1 MEQSLLF
8 PRPLS
13 GAILLLLL
21 ALPSHSLV
29 RSPEIS
35 FLDQRTNFSS
45 QFLSRACAAP
55 LAGAWAHCVAGGGD
69 ASGGDASTRP
79 GRAYVVPPL
88 PRYAVLNPMH
98 ALVDHVWAYATQFSA
113 CGVGDGGST
122 IVLMGVR
129 RSQVDKFDVEK
140 DLTVNLDTL
149 DLHNELPLGKGPDTM
164 GQAPTWGQW
173 LMYFWAKGVVGAENL
188 LFEDDVSSMAQE
200 GLCFE
205 DGVLATSAD
214 FFGTTNRAMRLEFIP
229 EGRNG
234 ITDQAVPWPDFPERW
249 KRRGLQKLR
258 RAVAEGLR
266 LDTRPRRRE
275 GDENIRVLVTTRQN
289 DLRRRWQNSDEAIK
303 ALVKEF
309 GNSMQV
315 RVLHNTKGMSFQEQA
330 KAYNWADILVGIH
343 GASQANSVFMRDGSG
358 VVEVWRC
365 CHEDLSAQKRPIMA
379 WTGWLLERMSI
390 TLKYVGCTEVTHNGE
405 EIVLSNEDQGKSVQ
419 GICNTLEHLNARSVA
434 VESSSLS
441 GTVRRTNW
449 EAKETYG
456 QEPVPELDILPE
468 IWRGKFSFQTRPA
481 TISRRYAPRGPG
493 WSECA
498 VGSERLVSL
507 QVKFDVYLRQLSA
520 RLAQFWRND
529 SLLSSTGLDPLPID
543 SIVEVYDEL
552 QDRFAW
558 HVDFVPGDGLVS
570 GSTPAS
576 LLDHPSPGKT
586 AEYVVGANNLPNPPF
601 LPGQFRSDNDILLSS
616 TDAKG
621 GQLTGSAE
629 VIQGRRLDA
638 SQPTS
643 SAAGSNGGF
652 YNLTSSALDTK
663 GFGSD
668 QQWSRKEWGWAT
680 VSRNIWFL
688 YLVLIIAFFACM
700 KYVSPFSSIWKS
712 SRNLCFLAQ
721 VRGGRQRSAFGH
733 VSTC

>member
-1 MEQSLLF
+1 MDHSLTF
-8 PRPLS
+8 RRPLS

-21 ALPSHSLV
+21 ALPTHSLV

-35 FLDQRTNFSS
+35 FLDQRTNYSS

-55 LAGAWAHCVAGGGD
+55 LAGAWAQCVAGGGD
-69 ASGGDASTRP
+69 ASGDDAVTRP

-113 CGVGDGGST
+113 CGVGGGGST

-129 RSQVDKFDVEK
+129 RSQVEKYDVGR
-140 DLTVNLDTL
+140 DLTVNLKTL
-149 DLHNELPLGKGPDTM
+149 DVHNELPLGKGPDTM

-173 LMYFWAKGVVGAENL
+173 LMYFWAKGVVGEENL
-188 LFEDDVSSMAQE
+188 LFEDDVSSMVQE

-229 EGRNG
+229 EGGNG
-234 ITDQAVPWPDFPERW
+234 ISDQAVPWPDFPERW

-266 LDTRPRRRE
+266 LDTRPRARE
-275 GDENIRVLVTTRQN
+275 GDANIRVLVTTRQN
-289 DLRRRWQNSDEAIK
+289 DLRRRWQNSDESIK

-309 GNSMQV
+309 GNSMEV
-315 RVLHNTKGMSFQEQA
+315 RVLHDTKGMSFQEQA
-330 KAYNWADILVGIH
+330 EAYNWADVLVGIH
-343 GASQANSVFMRDGSG
+343 GASQANSVFMRDGTG

-365 CHEDLSAQKRPIMA
+365 CHENLSTQTRPIKP

-390 TLKYVGCTEVTHNGE
+390 TLNYVGCTEVTHNGE
-405 EIVLSNEDQGKSVQ
+405 EVLLSKEDQGKSVD
-419 GICNTLEHLNARSVA
+419 GICNTLEHLNAENVA
-434 VESSSLS
+434 VESSSLP
-441 GTVRRTNW
+441 GTVRRTSW

-456 QEPVPELDILPE
+456 QEPVRELDLLPE
-468 IWRGKFSFQTRPA
+468 IWRGKISFQTRPA
-481 TISRRYAPRGPG
+481 IISRRYAPRGPG
-493 WSECA
+493 WSEYA

-507 QVKFDVYLRQLSA
+507 QTKFEAYLRQSFE

-529 SLLSSTGLDPLPID
+529 SLLASTGLDPLPLD
-543 SIVEVYDEL
+543 SIVDVYDEL

-558 HVDFVPGDGLVS
+558 HVDFLPRDGLVS

-576 LLDHPSPGKT
+576 LLDHPSPGKI
-586 AEYVVGANNLPNPPF
+586 AEYAVGDNTLPNPLL
-601 LPGQFRSDNDILLSS
+601 LPEQSRSDDAIVLSP
-616 TDAKG
+616 TDAQG
-621 GQLTGSAE
+621 GQLAAPAD
-629 VIQGRRLDA
+629 VIQERRLDA
-638 SQPTS
+638 SQLIS
-643 SAAGSNGGF
+643 SPVGSNGGF
-652 YNLTSSALDTK
+652 YNLTGSTLDTK
-663 GFGSD
+663 SFRSD
-668 QQWSRKEWGWAT
+668 QQWSRKGWGWAT
-680 VSRNIWFL
+680 LSRNIWFL

-700 KYVSPFSSIWKS
+700 KFVAPFSSVWKS
-712 SRNLCFLAQ
+712 ARSLPFLAQ
-721 VRGGRQRSAFGH
+721 VRCGRQLSASGY
-733 VSTC
+733 VSAC